1 MHPLSNSSAPAASSD
16 GRSIIEPPLQRSI
29 ADLRLQVEC
38 RDGVSRLAGLRQ
50 RGCLKLLFPRRPA
63 ADALEAV
70 LVNIS
75 GGIAAGDR
83 LDCSITCGTDTQV
96 LVTSQAAERCYRA
109 RQADAAATLTT
120 ELVLE
125 AGARLEWLPQ
135 ETILFEGAALDRRLL
150 IRMPAS
156 ATLLLAE
163 ARVLG
168 RRGSG
173 ETTRTLAL
181 DDRIEIVRDGR
192 PILVDALRLH
202 GDADIRLRRAATGG
216 GATAMATVVLAGPDA
231 AAQLEPVRALLDI
244 APGVEAGASAW
255 DGMLVIRILAREAA
269 ALRACILHV
278 LSLLRDGRPLPQVW
292 RT

>member
-1 MHPLSNSSAPAASSD
+1 MPHEEVGTEA
-16 GRSIIEPPLQRSI
+16 RLQRSH
-29 ADLRLQVEC
+29 ADLRLQVAFRE
-38 RDGVSRLAGLRQ
+38 GASRLSGLRQ
-50 RGCLKLLFPRRPA
+50 QGCLKLLFPRRPP

-83 LDCSITCGTDTQV
+83 LDCSIDCGAATRV

-109 RQADAAATLTT
+109 RHAEAPARVQTTLR
-120 ELVLE
+120 LE
-125 AGARLEWLPQ
+125 AGAALEWLPQ
-135 ETILFEGAALDRRLL
+135 ETILFDGAALSRCLRID
-150 IRMPAS
+150 MHET

-163 ARVLG
+163 SRVLG

-181 DDRIEIVRDGR
+181 DDRIEIVRGGR

-202 GDADIRLRRAATGG
+202 GDADERLRHAATGG
-216 GATAMATVVLAGPDA
+216 GATALATVVLAAPHA
-231 AAQLEPVRALLDI
+231 AARLDGVRSLLAKTSD
-244 APGVEAGASAW
+244 VEAGASAW
-255 DGMLVIRILAREAA
+255 DGMLVIRMTAREAA
-269 ALRACILHV
+269 AQMACILQV
-278 LSLLRDGRPLPQVW
+278 LASLRDGRALPQVW